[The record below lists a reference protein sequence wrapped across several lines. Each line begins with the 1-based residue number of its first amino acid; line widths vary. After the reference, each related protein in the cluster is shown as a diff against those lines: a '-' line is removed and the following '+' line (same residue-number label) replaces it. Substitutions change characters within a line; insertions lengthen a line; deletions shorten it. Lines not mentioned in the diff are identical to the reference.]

1 MSSSSTSYIVA
12 PNSTVDTTPYIP
24 SQTQL
29 NGTGPIV
36 DLVPQI
42 IRNVNSPGG
51 VALNNSPSTTTV
63 VYTSPSSVGSAGTY
77 LVSAN
82 FVLSIQ
88 GGISWTNGEA
98 IVLTVSMTGGG
109 VQNRPALTLQ
119 PSYFSQFPAVNQPI
133 NATVTGLIETTIS
146 GQITCNV
153 SRFGTLSTDKF
164 GDIFSLTVQ
173 KIA

>member
-12 PNSTVDTTPYIP
+12 PNSTVNQTPYIP

-42 IRNVNSPGG
+42 LRNVNSPSG
-51 VALNNSPSTTTV
+51 VALSNVSVSTTTV
-63 VYTSPSSVGSAGTY
+63 FTSPSFVGSAGTY

-82 FVLSIQ
+82 FSLGIE
-88 GGISWTNGEA
+88 GGVSWTSSEA

-109 VQNRPALTLQ
+109 VQNRPAVTLQ
-119 PSYFSQFPAVNQPI
+119 PAYFSQFPAVNQPI
-133 NATVTGLIETTIS
+133 NITVTGLIETTIS
-146 GQITCNV
+146 GNITCNV
-153 SRFGTLSTDKF
+153 SRFGTPSTNKT